1 MNPAQKERN
10 RHPSHYKT
18 LVEKKE
24 NSNNI
29 KKANPRERVGGGG
42 RGRKWQEEPH
52 GLKKTSMKE
61 GKLNAPMN
69 HMINEVSYLACA
81 YQNTTD
87 LRHLRDLVLNSF
99 KLHLK
104 VLITLE
110 YCS

>member
-42 RGRKWQEEPH
+42 GGEENGRKNLM
-52 GLKKTSMKE
+52 G
-61 GKLNAPMN
+61 
-69 HMINEVSYLACA
+69 
-81 YQNTTD
+81 
-87 LRHLRDLVLNSF
+87 
-99 KLHLK
+99 
-104 VLITLE
+104 
-110 YCS
+110 

>member
-42 RGRKWQEEPH
+42 EEKKMAGRTSWAEKNQHEGRKTER
-52 GLKKTSMKE
+52 T
-61 GKLNAPMN
+61 
-69 HMINEVSYLACA
+69 NESHD
-81 YQNTTD
+81 Q
-87 LRHLRDLVLNSF
+87 
-99 KLHLK
+99 
-104 VLITLE
+104 
-110 YCS
+110 